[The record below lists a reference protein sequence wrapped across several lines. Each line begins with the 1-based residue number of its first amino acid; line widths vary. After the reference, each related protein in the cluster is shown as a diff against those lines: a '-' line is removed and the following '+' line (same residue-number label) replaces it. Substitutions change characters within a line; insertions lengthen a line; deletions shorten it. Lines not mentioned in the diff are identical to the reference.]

1 MKNRPPELSHQ
12 PLFGRGGKFLKIA
25 KKRIGQNFH
34 EKNCFVSS
42 VRVSPQ
48 NLFRFGQNLSC
59 SDKLSSIRLYFAEKQ
74 GLFLPL
80 ISTNFA
86 QTTTFRP
93 NYAGSAHFAK
103 TVFCKKNRPKISRN
117 QKLGSLML
125 CNLDLNYPPACRIA
139 RGLVWRLG

>member
-1 MKNRPPELSHQ
+1 MCNKESSARIIASTT
-12 PLFGRGGKFLKIA
+12 FGGKKFFKIA

-59 SDKLSSIRLYFAEKQ
+59 SDKLSSIILYFAEKQ

-86 QTTTFRP
+86 QTTTFRQ
-93 NYAGSAHFAK
+93 NFAGSAQFAK
-103 TVFCKKNRPKISRN
+103 TGACASLATRSKRLSNKSSVKKKNY
-117 QKLGSLML
+117 Q
-125 CNLDLNYPPACRIA
+125 
-139 RGLVWRLG
+139 